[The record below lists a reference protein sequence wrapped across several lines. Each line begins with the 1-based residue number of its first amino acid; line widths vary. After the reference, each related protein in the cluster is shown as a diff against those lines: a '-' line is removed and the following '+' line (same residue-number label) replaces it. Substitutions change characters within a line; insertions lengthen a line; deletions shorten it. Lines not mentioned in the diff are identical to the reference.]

1 VVIGAGIIGAS
12 LAYHLSRRGCT
23 VIVLERHRPGQG
35 ASGHS
40 FAWLN
45 SFDKHPVFYH
55 DLNRR
60 SMDMWHRFAYDLGL
74 DLGLHWG
81 GEMRWVHTQEKAT
94 ELRQRIA
101 QLQEWGY
108 PNRLIDADELAELEP
123 GVSPGPIAAASFG
136 PIDGQVEPPL
146 VVDACL
152 QHAQSARTKVYTDTT
167 VTGLRLSR
175 NGHTT
180 PHVIEVQTS
189 QGALPCDAVVLAAGT
204 ATTAL
209 AAMAGVHIPQQE
221 SPGVVIRTDSRPRL
235 LQTVSVLHTP
245 PIDAQ
250 RPEIHVRQLSNGTLM
265 IGEGSQES
273 LNRDDS
279 QAHADELLARATHY
293 LPALA
298 GAHAIP
304 VPVGYRPMPADGL
317 PVLGF
322 TETVPNLY
330 VALMHSG
337 VTLAPLVGE
346 WATLEIVDGA
356 RLHHFASYRPERFR

>member
-1 VVIGAGIIGAS
+1 M
-12 LAYHLSRRGCT
+12 AYHLSRRGCT
-23 VIVLERHRPGQG
+23 VIVLERHHPGHG

-45 SFDKHPVFYH
+45 SFDKNPASYH

-74 DLGLHWG
+74 DIGLHWG
-81 GEMRWVHTQEKAT
+81 GEMRWVHTPAKAT
-94 ELRQRIA
+94 ELRQRVA

-108 PNRLIDADELAELEP
+108 PNRLIDVDALLRLEP
-123 GVSPGPIAAASFG
+123 GLSPGPVAAASFG
-136 PIDGQVEPPL
+136 AIDGQVEPPL
-146 VVDACL
+146 VVEACL
-152 QHAQSARTKVYTDTT
+152 QRAQSARTKVYTETT
-167 VTGLRLSR
+167 VTGLRLS
-175 NGHTT
+175 HKAHAT
-180 PHVIEVQTS
+180 PRVLEVETA

-209 AAMAGVHIPQQE
+209 TAMAGVHIPQQD
-221 SPGVVIRTDSRPRL
+221 SPGVVIRTDRRARL

-250 RPEIHVRQLSNGTLM
+250 RPEIHLRQCSNGTLM

-279 QAHADELLARATHY
+279 QTHADELLARATHY

-298 GAHAIP
+298 GARAIP
-304 VPVGYRPMPADGL
+304 VPVGYRPMPADG
-317 PVLGF
+317 
-322 TETVPNLY
+322 
-330 VALMHSG
+330 
-337 VTLAPLVGE
+337 
-346 WATLEIVDGA
+346 
-356 RLHHFASYRPERFR
+356 